1 MKFIK
6 ANTNLRIAGRYDA
19 GVNYS
24 NWHEGSIWFCYIA
37 GGSYYAFVHNRYT
50 GGGNDYW
57 SVVSKQLYP
66 IYQVVDSGDNV
77 ISSLRVTSYYHDG
90 YPAYENISGTAMMF
104 YRSGAQYIAMKN
116 ETYSGYVGYV
126 PDEEDEYW
134 IISHPYIQNMT
145 GKYSPFASGTMTP
158 QGIADTSYTIR
169 TYWPRWELQGA
180 YSTVELGN
188 YNPKPGLYQP
198 CDGVSGQFK
207 IGKYDIATGSWVH
220 NLGWTRELYMGENVT
235 WR

>member
-1 MKFIK
+1 MKFIQTH
-6 ANTNLRIAGRYDA
+6 TNLRIAGRMQSE
-19 GVNYS
+19 VS
-24 NWHEGSIWFCYIA
+24 NSGWHEGSVWFCYIA
-37 GGSYYAFVHNRYT
+37 GGSYYAFCHNRYT

-66 IYQVVDSGDNV
+66 IYQVVDSGNNV
-77 ISSLRVTSYYHDG
+77 ISSMRVTPYYHDG
-90 YPAYENISGTAMMF
+90 YPVYKNISGTSMMF
-104 YRSGAQYIAMKN
+104 YYCNNRYIAMKN
-116 ETYSGYVGYV
+116 ESYSGYVGYV

-134 IISHPYIQNMT
+134 HISHPCIQYLT
-145 GKYSPFASGTMTP
+145 EKYSPFVGGTMTP

-180 YSTVELGN
+180 YSVLPGF
-188 YNPKPGLYQP
+188 NPKAGLYQP

-207 IGKYDIATGSWVH
+207 IGHYDADLGEWVH
-220 NLGWTRELYMGENVT
+220 DFGWTRELYMGDHIT

>member
-1 MKFIK
+1 MKFIQTHL
-6 ANTNLRIAGRYDA
+6 NMRIAGRMESA
-19 GVNYS
+19 VPNS
-24 NWHEGSIWFCYIA
+24 HWHEGSIWFCYVA

-77 ISSLRVTSYYHDG
+77 ISSLRVMPYYHDG
-90 YPAYENISGTAMMF
+90 YPVYENISGTAMMF
-104 YRSGAQYIAMKN
+104 YRSGEQYIAMKN

-134 IISHPYIQNMT
+134 SVSHDYIQNMT
-145 GKYSPFASGTMTP
+145 GKYSPFASGSLTP
-158 QGIADTSYTIR
+158 QGAATASYTIR

-180 YSTVELGN
+180 YSVLPGR
-188 YNPKPGLYQP
+188 NPKAGLYQP

-207 IGKYDIATGSWVH
+207 VGHYDFATSSWVH
-220 NLGWTRELYMGENVT
+220 DFGWTRELYMGEHIT